1 MVDTYAVQ
9 AEEELVEIALL
20 RYAQQRAAAWGA
32 ERFAE
37 EFRKRELHERWV
49 EAERLG
55 TTPYAGADAEEPVVP
70 SALSGPVDAEAQDR
84 LAGIDRSEWRLTKQR
99 HARHPSVPRPPV
111 GEPEERGRRA
121 RRRRRERA
129 TESAASWLTPAEIAG
144 MSAAGRR
151 LYGIDDSAA

>member
-1 MVDTYAVQ
+1 VQ
-9 AEEELVEIALL
+9 TEDELTEIALL
-20 RYAQQRAAAWGA
+20 RYAQQRAAEWGA

-37 EFRKRELHERWV
+37 EFRRRELHERWL

-55 TTPYAGADAEEPVVP
+55 TTPYAGADEEEPVVP
-70 SALSGPVDAEAQDR
+70 TALSGPVDAGAQDR
-84 LAGIDRSEWRLTKQR
+84 LVGIDRSEWRLTKQR
-99 HARHPSVPRPPV
+99 HARHPSVPRPPSA
-111 GEPEERGRRA
+111 EPEPGAKRG

-129 TESAASWLTPAEIAG
+129 AQGPAPWLSSAEIAG